1 MSDTFTAWSTSN
13 TLIKAVQ
20 RKISMPLS
28 QGLMS
33 PQDILDFA
41 TEELLI
47 AQVPSILQWHEE
59 YFVWQDEIT
68 LQEGVKR
75 YAIPERAIGMKLRDI
90 WYKDTNGTLYEM
102 SRIAPDDKG
111 FFQRNSVGSGTVQK
125 YFLQG
130 NWIVLTDFNNT
141 QSTGALQVEYF
152 LRPNRLVPDE
162 RAVYIE
168 GFTKTI
174 TVDNTTLLPN
184 DTVTVDGTVFTAVA
198 GSPSAL
204 QFQIGANSSL
214 TAANLAV
221 SIANSGIILG
231 TTSASAVA
239 TLEYEL
245 LSMTIAT
252 SNDVAFTIQATQG
265 VKFTS
270 DVPSNMTNGSYVDFL
285 QTRPGHSMRGFDV
298 KIPAGGVSTNVIVFS
313 AGTVPSYTVVGDYVA
328 SSGESIIP
336 MIPTD
341 LHTALE
347 DRTCGRILA
356 AIGDQ
361 AGVDS
366 INQKLSETENR
377 QSEILNNRV
386 EGSLP
391 KVVAR
396 HSLLRQGKIG
406 NRWGF

>member
-13 TLIKAVQ
+13 SLIAAVQ

-47 AQVPSILQWHEE
+47 SQVPSILQWHEE
-59 YFVWQDEIT
+59 YFVWQDEIA
-68 LQEGVKR
+68 LQQGVKR
-75 YAIPERAIGMKLRDI
+75 YPIPERAIGMKLRDI

-141 QSTGALQVEYF
+141 QSTGSLQVEYF

-162 RAVYIE
+162 RAAYIE

-174 TVDNTTLLPN
+174 TIDNTTLVAGDTITIDN
-184 DTVTVDGTVFTAVA
+184 DVFTAVS
-198 GSPSAL
+198 GSPSSF
-204 QFQIGANSSL
+204 QFQIGGTSAL
-214 TAANLAV
+214 TAANLSA
-221 SIANSGIILG
+221 ALGNSGLYL
-231 TTSASAVA
+231 ASTNASNVV
-239 TLEYEL
+239 TLEYEV
-245 LSMTIAT
+245 LSTTFAT
-252 SNDVAFTIQATQG
+252 SNSAAFTVQTDQG
-265 VKFTS
+265 VQFTT
-270 DVPSNMTNGSYVDFL
+270 DVPSNIVNGSVVDFL

-298 KIPAGGVSTNVIVFS
+298 KIPSNGVSTSSITFS

-328 SSGESIIP
+328 LSGESIIP

-366 INQKLSETENR
+366 INQKLSETETR
-377 QSEILNNRV
+377 QGNILNNRV

-391 KVVAR
+391 KVVGR